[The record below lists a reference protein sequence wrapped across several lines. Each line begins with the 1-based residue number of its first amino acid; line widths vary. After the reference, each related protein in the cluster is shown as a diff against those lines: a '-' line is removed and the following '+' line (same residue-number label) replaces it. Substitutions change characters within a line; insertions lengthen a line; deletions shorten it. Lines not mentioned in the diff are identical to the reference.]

1 MDAAIS
7 LIRLGDSDHKNI
19 NNAQIVKPILPVKS
33 TQELRLKT
41 CINECNGVPQ
51 KYGQEL
57 HIPMNVTVPS
67 VKSIQVIDLKPFLN
81 SVQGNKNVSNIVKI
95 GDTTY
100 TIEEVNFEVVQ
111 SESATNSYVMDMQK

>member
-1 MDAAIS
+1 
-7 LIRLGDSDHKNI
+7 
-19 NNAQIVKPILPVKS
+19 
-33 TQELRLKT
+33 
-41 CINECNGVPQ
+41 
-51 KYGQEL
+51 
-57 HIPMNVTVPS
+57 MNVTVPS

-111 SESATNSYVMDMQK
+111 PESTADNCKMDMQK

>member
-1 MDAAIS
+1 M
-7 LIRLGDSDHKNI
+7 NI
-19 NNAQIVKPILPVKS
+19 
-33 TQELRLKT
+33 
-41 CINECNGVPQ
+41 
-51 KYGQEL
+51 
-57 HIPMNVTVPS
+57 TVPS